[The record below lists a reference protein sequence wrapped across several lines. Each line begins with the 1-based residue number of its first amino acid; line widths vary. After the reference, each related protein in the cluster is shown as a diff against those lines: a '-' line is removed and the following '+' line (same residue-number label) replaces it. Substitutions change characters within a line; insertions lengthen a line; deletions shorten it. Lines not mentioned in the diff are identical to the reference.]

1 MQRSYFVLELCVATL
16 GEYISGKFEIELP
29 SSMDCLRQMA
39 QGLKYLH
46 SKQLVHRDV
55 KPDNVLIS
63 TDPQL
68 CLKISDFGLSK
79 SITVSGSFSMSGMK
93 GSINFM
99 APEIINFDDRENRR
113 PPATSASDVFSMGC
127 VFYVFLTEG
136 THPFGEGFTIPV
148 NIKANAFN
156 LTNKLFVT
164 SNVNTAD

>member
-1 MQRSYFVLELCVATL
+1 MATL
-16 GEYISGKFEIELP
+16 GEYISGKFQIELP

-39 QGLKYLH
+39 HGLKYIH

-79 SITVSGSFSMSGMK
+79 SISASGSFSMSGMK
-93 GSINFM
+93 GSLYFM
-99 APEIINFDDRENRR
+99 APEILNFRDHENRR
-113 PPATSASDVFSMGC
+113 PRATSASDVFSLGC

-136 THPFGEGFTIPV
+136 THPFGEGLSIPV
-148 NIKANAFN
+148 NIKAKASN
-156 LTNKLFVT
+156 LSSKLLVT
-164 SNVNTAD
+164 SNENTAS